1 MYFCESCP
9 YKTNNYCNLKQHLLQ
24 HRPEAGHAKCRYC
37 PYYVSMSRLLK
48 QHEILHPEYIPRE
61 RDINTSS
68 NSSLNLSN
76 NTSISAV
83 HQQLTTSSQNE
94 TSADPKPEDDQK
106 KQLAVLKLAVFSIIF
121 SSLWIASVS
130 I

>member
-1 MYFCESCP
+1 
-9 YKTNNYCNLKQHLLQ
+9 
-24 HRPEAGHAKCRYC
+24 
-37 PYYVSMSRLLK
+37 MSRLLK